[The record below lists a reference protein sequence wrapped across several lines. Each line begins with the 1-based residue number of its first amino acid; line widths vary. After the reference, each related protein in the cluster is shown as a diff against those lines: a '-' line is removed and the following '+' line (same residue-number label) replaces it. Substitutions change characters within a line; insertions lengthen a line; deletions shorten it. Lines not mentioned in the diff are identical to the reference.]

1 MERRKKRRN
10 NLLFMHDRSKG
21 HLWRTLSSNI
31 PGLRVE
37 VVGNKAK
44 WRISKRLFQENKA
57 RQILEKRTLLTP

>member
-10 NLLFMHDRSKG
+10 NLFFTHDRSKG
-21 HLWRTLSSNI
+21 HLWRTLWSNI

-37 VVGNKAK
+37 VVGNKVK
-44 WRISKRLFQENKA
+44 WRISKRVFQKNKA